1 MCVTTGFVCSSL
13 GSQTG
18 SLSSTEPVANSVSFV
33 IPSTLLINRGTRSM
47 WSIFFFPLYWKEAA
61 RCSSFGYF
69 TRLVVRFY
77 FTLHYCPTKTRKIT
91 ISNLRHNKN
100 ITSQQLH
107 NTHIIYSTHSR
118 RWGNSN
124 SVWAGVF
131 SVTNDMIVK
140 VIALCENDPG

>member
-47 WSIFFFPLYWKEAA
+47 WSIFFFSFILERGGTLQLFWVLYTS
-61 RCSSFGYF
+61 CCPI
-69 TRLVVRFY
+69 LQ
-77 FTLHYCPTKTRKIT
+77 HYCPTKTRKIT

-140 VIALCENDPG
+140 VITLCENDPG